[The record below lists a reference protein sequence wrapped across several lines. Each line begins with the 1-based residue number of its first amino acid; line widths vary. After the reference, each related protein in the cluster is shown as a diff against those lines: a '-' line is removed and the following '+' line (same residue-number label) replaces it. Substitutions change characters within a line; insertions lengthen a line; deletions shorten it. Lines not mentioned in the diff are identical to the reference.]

1 MTVVLCY
8 SSNKKLIN
16 LLLLFLLEHVHPLK
30 ASWLPFLPEY
40 QELSNL
46 HVLLW
51 LGHSSTQTP
60 GTSSVPGGLHD
71 MTGWPD
77 WFDATTFLAMCVAW
91 DTFSGFWGFR
101 GLVLR
106 KDSLFAFLNFT
117 WIPSCEWHRA
127 SWMHVCVLLDG
138 FVFSKLVASI
148 YYAAP
153 TRNLGIFLNSLLS
166 ATLHIQCPSSINNN
180 STLCIS
186 FASIS
191 SLFSITS
198 LSPGEALIIA
208 HWPLSSG
215 LLSDLPGSP
224 LLGTHLGRNFP
235 FYFLPSCPTR
245 FWMCLHFL
253 NL

>member
-153 TRNLGIFLNSLLS
+153 TRNLGIFLNSLLLDNFVKYFYTYYFIRFIK
-166 ATLHIQCPSSINNN
+166 ALQLTLTYSWVVIHEMCDSRLVPHQVHRGKPGLETSGQGEGGEGREVGVARELYLSHWFLSFSSWWCC
-180 STLCIS
+180 SWC
-186 FASIS
+186 F
-191 SLFSITS
+191 
-198 LSPGEALIIA
+198 
-208 HWPLSSG
+208 
-215 LLSDLPGSP
+215 
-224 LLGTHLGRNFP
+224 
-235 FYFLPSCPTR
+235 
-245 FWMCLHFL
+245 
-253 NL
+253 